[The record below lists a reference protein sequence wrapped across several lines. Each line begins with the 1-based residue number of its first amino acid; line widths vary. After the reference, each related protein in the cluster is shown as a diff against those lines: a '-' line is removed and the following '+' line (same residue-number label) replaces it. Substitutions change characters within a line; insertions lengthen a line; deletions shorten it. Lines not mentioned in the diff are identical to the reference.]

1 MDITSPIELTQE
13 LNEHLPPS
21 RFFTSQFFGEQV
33 HGTVG
38 VMVDIVKGST
48 KIAPY
53 GHRGAEATT
62 AYRDGYETKTFN
74 TYPINLKRPTTAI
87 DMLKRMPGEAVTFVG
102 GARNAEAA
110 AVAMMAH
117 DQAELANMVNR
128 AIEKYSIDALVNG
141 TLTVAGETI
150 DFGVKASHK
159 ATKTGTAT
167 WDGNAAKIVDDLE
180 DWQALIAQDSGLTGT
195 DLVLGKSARKAFLA
209 DSKVQ
214 KLLDIRNV
222 NGLTAE
228 LNLMVG
234 RGARYLGNLGGLRLW
249 AYDEI
254 YDNAGT
260 PTAMVPDAKVILI
273 SKDIR
278 ATVHYGAIDD
288 VQGGRFATK
297 MFSKTWATEDPS
309 VQWVAVKSAPLPVIE
324 QADGYVVAT
333 VV

>member
-1 MDITSPIELTQE
+1 MDITSPVELTRE
-13 LNEHLPPS
+13 LNEHVPPS

-33 HGTVG
+33 HGTLG
-38 VMVDIVKGST
+38 VMVDIVKGTT

-74 TYPINLKRPTTAI
+74 TYPINLKRPTSSI
-87 DMLKRMPGEAVTFVG
+87 DMLKRAPGEAVTYIGV
-102 GARNAEAA
+102 RDAEAA

-117 DQAELANMVNR
+117 DQAELANMVQR
-128 AIEKYSIDALVNG
+128 SIEKYAIDALVNG
-141 TLTVAGETI
+141 TLTTAGETI

-159 ATKTGTAT
+159 VTKTGTAK
-167 WDGNAAKIVDDLE
+167 WDGNAAKILDDLE
-180 DWQALIAQDSGLTGT
+180 DWQALISQDSGLTGS
-195 DLVLGKSARKAFLA
+195 DLVLGKSARKAFMA
-209 DSKVQ
+209 DANVK
-214 KLLDIRNV
+214 KDLDVRN
-222 NGLTAE
+222 LTGMNVE
-228 LNLMVG
+228 VNLMVN
-234 RGARYLGNLGGLRLW
+234 RGARYLGNIGGLRVW
-249 AYDEI
+249 AYDEV

-260 PTAMVPDAKVILI
+260 PTAMVPDAKAILI

-288 VQGGRFATK
+288 VQGGRFAAK
-297 MFSKTWATEDPS
+297 LFSKTWATEDPS